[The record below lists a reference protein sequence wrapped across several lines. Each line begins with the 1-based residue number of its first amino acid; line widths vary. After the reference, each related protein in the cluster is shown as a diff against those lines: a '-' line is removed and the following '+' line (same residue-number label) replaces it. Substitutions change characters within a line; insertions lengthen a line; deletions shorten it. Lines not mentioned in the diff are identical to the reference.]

1 MKLFQENLAGRLSA
15 NTVGSHPWNPVPH
28 LTATHP
34 NRPVLPRIAAGD
46 QGAVREL
53 ITNYGGLVWSLA
65 RHFTGSHS
73 EAEDAVQDIFIYLW
87 QKAGMYEPSIGSE
100 DTFVSVLTRRRLI
113 DRWRRESRRPRH
125 EAISDHALGASG
137 GQVRDDSE
145 EGIARSLFEGL
156 SEEERLVLR
165 LSIAFG
171 CTHQMIASQT
181 GIPLG
186 TVKTL
191 IRRSLIQGRACFDT
205 KVGRAST

>member
-1 MKLFQENLAGRLSA
+1 MKLFQENPAGRLSA

-34 NRPVLPRIAAGD
+34 NKPVLPRIAAGD

-53 ITNYGGLVWSLA
+53 ITNYGDLVWSLA

-113 DRWRRESRRPRH
+113 DRWRRESRRPH
-125 EAISDHALGASG
+125 NEPMSEHAMGAPSLSG
-137 GQVRDDSE
+137 EPRDEDDLAAVRSV
-145 EGIARSLFEGL
+145 FERL
-156 SEEERLVLR
+156 SQEERLVLR
-165 LSIAFG
+165 LSIASG
-171 CTHQMIASQT
+171 CTHQMIATQT

-191 IRRSLIQGRACFDT
+191 IRRSLIQIRACFD
-205 KVGRAST
+205 VGRAAK